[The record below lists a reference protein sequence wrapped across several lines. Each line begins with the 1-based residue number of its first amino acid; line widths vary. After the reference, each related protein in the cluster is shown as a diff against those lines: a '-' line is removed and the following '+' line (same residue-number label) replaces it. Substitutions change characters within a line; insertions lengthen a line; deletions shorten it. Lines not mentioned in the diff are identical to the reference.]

1 MGRFIIKKFFIMI
14 RILLIRVSLYYTIRE
29 LENKLKIKRDETRL
43 RNIRNTKD
51 MMPFCIGGL
60 L

>member
-29 LENKLKIKRDETRL
+29 LENKLKIKNDETGL
-43 RNIRNTKD
+43 KNFRNTKD
-51 MMPFCIGGL
+51 ISHFV
-60 L
+60 